1 MMLPLV
7 HAALRGEDVMPA
19 LDALTRRFGFDTFL
33 YATASYHVRP
43 DNDERMYIFT
53 TAPLAW
59 VMRYDQR
66 GYVECDPRVLR
77 SFESSLPFV
86 WDHVTERGH
95 NARTDAFLDDA
106 SAHGVA
112 SGVAF
117 PVYATRPSRTL
128 VALSSPAPMI
138 DKVRREQI
146 IRDLGDIVL
155 FGQYFHELFVKGVIE
170 KGLAPSS
177 EGAPLSQRERECLE
191 LAARGLSSS
200 EIGIK
205 LGVAAR
211 TVDFH
216 VSNLISKLGVRNRRQ
231 AIAEG
236 ARLGLYFGDR
246 WESSRVARSSGD
258 AAQDPSIPNPV
269 SETGGRAARART
281 SSA

>member
-128 VALSSPAPMI
+128 VTLSSPAPMI

-146 IRDLGDIVL
+146 IRDLGDIV
-155 FGQYFHELFVKGVIE
+155 
-170 KGLAPSS
+170 
-177 EGAPLSQRERECLE
+177 
-191 LAARGLSSS
+191 
-200 EIGIK
+200 
-205 LGVAAR
+205 
-211 TVDFH
+211 
-216 VSNLISKLGVRNRRQ
+216 
-231 AIAEG
+231 
-236 ARLGLYFGDR
+236 
-246 WESSRVARSSGD
+246 
-258 AAQDPSIPNPV
+258 
-269 SETGGRAARART
+269 
-281 SSA
+281 